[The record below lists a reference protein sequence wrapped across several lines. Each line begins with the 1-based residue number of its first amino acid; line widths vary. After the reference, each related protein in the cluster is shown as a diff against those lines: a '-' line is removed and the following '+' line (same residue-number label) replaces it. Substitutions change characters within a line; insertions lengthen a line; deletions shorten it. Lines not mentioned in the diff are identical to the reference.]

1 MAITKAV
8 PAKIRATQKPMP
20 PGQPN
25 TEGSFIADGA
35 PIRGYK
41 KRSNTRRSAKP

>member
-8 PAKIRATQKPMP
+8 PAKTRAAQKPMP

-25 TEGSFIADGA
+25 VEGSFTADGA

-41 KRSNTRRSAKP
+41 KRSNTRRTVKP